1 MQIAIESEPSV
12 ANNATTVQSNLR
24 PFFVCFLASVTYNFR
39 CNLTKGTSMRDVP
52 EISRKEVMIMRVI
65 DWAQKHA
72 IPVDKLTP
80 ADILLAL
87 KSRT

>member
-1 MQIAIESEPSV
+1 
-12 ANNATTVQSNLR
+12 
-24 PFFVCFLASVTYNFR
+24 
-39 CNLTKGTSMRDVP
+39 MRDVP

-72 IPVDKLTP
+72 IPVDKLSP